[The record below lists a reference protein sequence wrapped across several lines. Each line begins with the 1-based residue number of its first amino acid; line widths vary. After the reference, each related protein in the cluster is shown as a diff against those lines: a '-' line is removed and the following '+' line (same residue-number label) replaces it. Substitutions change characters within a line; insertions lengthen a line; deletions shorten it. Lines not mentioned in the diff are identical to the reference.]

1 MQLAVSAVGKGEELG
16 SQASQSGDKLE
27 GGGVCE
33 GSWEEV
39 RRGSS
44 ECKGPEAGGP
54 SASEG
59 TVGGDNDRARLG
71 FAGGSNT

>member
-1 MQLAVSAVGKGEELG
+1 MQWAVSAVGKGDESG
-16 SQASQSGDKLE
+16 SQASQSRDQLE

-44 ECKGPEAGGP
+44 ECKGPEADEP

-59 TVGGDNDRARLG
+59 TVGGDDDRARLG
-71 FAGGSNT
+71 FAGGNNT